1 MRTPPDIA
9 NYERVSIFMKE
20 KDTEVDF
27 EAAYD
32 AFIVDVKQNGQ
43 VWGLNSEDGW
53 ATCPSAFFEETDV
66 IPFWSTEAAARGHCS
81 EEWSGYQPEA
91 ISLEEFVTDW
101 LPGMHED
108 DLLIGPN
115 WDEELEGLEI
125 EPQDLAA
132 ELGQGLEDQQE

>member
-1 MRTPPDIA
+1 
-9 NYERVSIFMKE
+9 MK
-20 KDTEVDF
+20 DAEVDF

-32 AFIVDVKQNGQ
+32 AFIAEVKQTGQ
-43 VWGLNSEDGW
+43 VWGLNSDDGW

-66 IPFWSTEAAARGHCS
+66 IPFWSNEAAAKLHCT
-81 EEWSGYQPEA
+81 EEWSHYQPEA
-91 ISLEEFVTDW
+91 ISLNEFLTDW

-108 DLLIGPN
+108 DIMVGPN

-132 ELGQGLEDQQE
+132 ELDDSIQADQE

>member
-1 MRTPPDIA
+1 
-9 NYERVSIFMKE
+9 MK
-20 KDTEVDF
+20 DAEVDF

-32 AFIVDVKQNGQ
+32 AFIAEVKQTGQ
-43 VWGLNSEDGW
+43 VWGLNSDEGW

-66 IPFWSTEAAARGHCS
+66 IPFWSSEAAARAHCTD
-81 EEWSGYQPEA
+81 EWSQYQPEA
-91 ISLEEFVTDW
+91 ISLEEFTSDW

-115 WDEELEGLEI
+115 WDDELEGLEI

-132 ELGQGLEDQQE
+132 ELDPSLADEQG